1 VTARDI
7 HIDGPANGF
16 SVTNTQLTLE
26 RARLVGRT
34 GTGYG
39 ITGSNATLNAMNVLI
54 SGFEERGIEWPT
66 GSGSVDSSTIVDTGS
81 GALDGPSG
89 VYCSSSMTLRSTIV
103 WTPASTL
110 VPFQGCNVVSS
121 IAGPVNAPGAMN
133 VDPLFVS
140 PADLDYHLQSSS
152 PARDAVGTGP
162 ALDFEGDARPRGMR
176 FDIGADEAP

>member
-1 VTARDI
+1 MGGTDPHVLEDIRVAAAFNAFSVAAPVTARDI

-81 GALDGPSG
+81 GALDWS
-89 VYCSSSMTLRSTIV
+89 
-103 WTPASTL
+103 
-110 VPFQGCNVVSS
+110 
-121 IAGPVNAPGAMN
+121 
-133 VDPLFVS
+133 
-140 PADLDYHLQSSS
+140 
-152 PARDAVGTGP
+152 
-162 ALDFEGDARPRGMR
+162 
-176 FDIGADEAP
+176 